1 LKQKTAIGIR
11 FDLSKAAQLLE
22 GFIADLIKT
31 RNTWNLQE
39 APINSGFHQV
49 SNYFTCCRRTAIS

>member
-31 RNTWNLQE
+31 RNTWKLQE
-39 APINSGFHQV
+39 APINSGFH
-49 SNYFTCCRRTAIS
+49 